1 MEKINYRMNYRKK
14 KKTLQ
19 NKLGEKIDTEL
30 IMKRINSCRCRV
42 NDGNFYL

>member
-1 MEKINYRMNYRKK
+1 MEKINYRMNYG

-19 NKLGEKIDTEL
+19 NKLGEKIDMEL
-30 IMKRINSCRCRV
+30 IMKRINSCICRV